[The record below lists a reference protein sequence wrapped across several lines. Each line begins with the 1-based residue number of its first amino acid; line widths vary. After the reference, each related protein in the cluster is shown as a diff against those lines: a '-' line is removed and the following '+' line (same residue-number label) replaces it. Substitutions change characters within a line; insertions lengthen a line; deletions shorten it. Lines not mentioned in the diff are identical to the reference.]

1 MEGVSDKITC
11 SFFGFAAVVVAV
23 MKTDSGFCVWVKY
36 SLYVLSTNP
45 SGTPHRNLW
54 HNLSSEMHLSR
65 KYNYFDSAH
74 NDCDWSVQ

>member
-11 SFFGFAAVVVAV
+11 SFFGFAAVIVVV

-36 SLYVLSTNP
+36 SLYVLSTTTNP
-45 SGTPHRNLW
+45 SGTPHRILW
-54 HNLSSEMHLSR
+54 PNLSSEMHLSR
-65 KYNYFDSAH
+65 KYNYFD